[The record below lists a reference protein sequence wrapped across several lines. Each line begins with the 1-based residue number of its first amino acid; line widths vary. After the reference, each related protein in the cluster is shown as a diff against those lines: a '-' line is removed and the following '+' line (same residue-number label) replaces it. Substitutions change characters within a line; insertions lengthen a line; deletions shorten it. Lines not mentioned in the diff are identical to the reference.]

1 MSRACSRSNLTS
13 VSTQDGFLLRV
24 RNLRGE
30 DCIHGVRPI
39 TLRPFQRGSRG
50 DFWFAFFSR
59 RMNLKEAMIYDSMKH
74 KFISLEL
81 IEIKAKA
88 LYTFISISSK

>member
-1 MSRACSRSNLTS
+1 MASFCASGISAARIAST
-13 VSTQDGFLLRV
+13 VSGPLHYVHFS
-24 RNLRGE
+24 GE
-30 DCIHGVRPI
+30 VGGH
-39 TLRPFQRGSRG
+39 
-50 DFWFAFFSR
+50 FWFAFFSR